1 MTTFY
6 ESTKRPG
13 MTPAALIGSHARPGF
28 ESHTSSGSVAPRHQ
42 FAAATPG
49 WMCAGRAAASQ
60 PATEERSLAPA
71 SAVSRG
77 LGQVV
82 QLGKKKGPD
91 AMSDSED
98 ESENE
103 DMGGPTAATVA
114 AVAAAAA
121 ASPQADKTAPR
132 QKQSRK
138 REAHADSDAEESSTA
153 AAASAATP
161 AKAGVRSR
169 KEAKV
174 PDKNRL
180 FARPASA
187 SVAVASDEEDQ
198 TSEDETSEDE
208 QPSRRLR
215 ARSKTRAEAGA
226 GNGPWPA
233 ARRLHAAARPTAASA
248 MTRGPAANA
257 AAAAAPLAKAAPA
270 AAAATSAAAG
280 SQLRAFRQN
289 AVRVQHSAFNAN
301 DRELVSGQGAK
312 WHRFS
317 TFKFASKAKRE
328 EYELR
333 TGGNIDT
340 GVSDV
345 SSPGAVASGA
355 TVMATRRGSLMGG
368 HDKYAWRMSSH
379 PTSVAAGVD
388 GGEDKQLDTYKIELG
403 KMAARATNT
412 RNTKLSTI
420 AVLADAGKPVFD
432 PASKTYQ
439 WQQAVHA
446 QGISATGLDKALS
459 SDPEAL
465 YAPGIKSLK
474 GHLDNPPVTTVDT
487 MAKHSEPMAGAIVD
501 QVRAGMG
508 LPNMASQSGNHMMLT
523 SVPYR
528 GCNNCAR
535 TLNSMMG
542 PNHVASI
549 MGGQFF
555 GGESNGLFDEESPNG
570 AVLRSHTA
578 NQLLDRDDAPSGKSK
593 AKKLKKPK
601 RAKELAERWTLAAEN
616 TAEVTAL
623 LKEMREQA

>member
-1 MTTFY
+1 MTMFY

-13 MTPAALIGSHARPGF
+13 TTPAALIGSHARPGF

-42 FAAATPG
+42 FAATTPG
-49 WMCAGRAAASQ
+49 CMCAGRAAASQ

-71 SAVSRG
+71 SAGSRG
-77 LGQVV
+77 HGQVV

-103 DMGGPTAATVA
+103 DMGGPAAATVA

-121 ASPQADKTAPR
+121 ASPPAGKTAPR

-161 AKAGVRSR
+161 AKAGGSSR
-169 KEAKV
+169 KEAKLL
-174 PDKNRL
+174 DKNRK

-187 SVAVASDEEDQ
+187 PVAVASDEEDQ
-198 TSEDETSEDE
+198 TSEDGTSEDE

-226 GNGPWPA
+226 GSGPRPT
-233 ARRLHAAARPTAASA
+233 ARRSHAATRPTAASA
-248 MTRGPAANA
+248 
-257 AAAAAPLAKAAPA
+257 AAAPSAKAAPA
-270 AAAATSAAAG
+270 AASSAAAG
-280 SQLRAFRQN
+280 SQLRAYRRN
-289 AVRVQHSAFNAN
+289 AVRVQHSAFNTN

-317 TFKFASKAKRE
+317 TFKFASEAERK

-355 TVMATRRGSLMGG
+355 TVIATRRGSLLGG
-368 HDKYAWRMSSH
+368 HGAYAWRMSSL

-388 GGEDKQLDTYKIELG
+388 GDEDEQLAAYEKTLGE
-403 KMAARATNT
+403 MAARATNT
-412 RNTKLSTI
+412 RNTMLSTN

-432 PASKTYQ
+432 PASKTFQ

-446 QGISATGLDKALS
+446 QGISATGLDKDPS

-465 YAPGIKSLK
+465 YAPGINSLK
-474 GHLDNPPVTTVDT
+474 GHLDNPSVTTVDT

-508 LPNMASQSGNHMMLT
+508 LTNMASESGNHMMLT
-523 SVPYR
+523 SLPYR

-578 NQLLDRDDAPSGKSK
+578 NQLLDRDDAQSGKSK
-593 AKKLKKPK
+593 AKKPKKPK
-601 RAKELAERWTLAAEN
+601 SAIELAERRTLAAEN